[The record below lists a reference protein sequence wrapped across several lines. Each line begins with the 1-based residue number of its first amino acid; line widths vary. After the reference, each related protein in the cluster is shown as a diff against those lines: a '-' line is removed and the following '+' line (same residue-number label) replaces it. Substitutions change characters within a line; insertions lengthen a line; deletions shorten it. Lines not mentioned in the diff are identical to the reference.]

1 MKFRNECGHPEE
13 DYLFTMEVDGQ
24 ICDVWYY
31 RHSLGDENEFC
42 LRYGNEDHEYRSSWD
57 CSLIER
63 SLSRR
68 RKYAETDVEREHID
82 QLIKLKEKL
91 KELGYWDITWNLDPE
106 IQELRSTLDNYGDS
120 CNVVVIG

>member
-1 MKFRNECGHPEE
+1 MSMLWKNECGHPEE

-24 ICDVWYY
+24 MCDVWYY

-68 RKYAETDVEREHID
+68 RNYAETDVEREHID

-91 KELGYWDITWNLDPE
+91 KEFGYWDISWDLTPE
-106 IQELRSTLDNYGDS
+106 VTELQRAVQY
-120 CNVVVIG
+120 